1 MTFEDSLV
9 DERPAPLAGSGDG
22 WDDPESE
29 EVDEDLD
36 DPDDR
41 DSEDGDTE

>member
-1 MTFEDSLV
+1 MTFEASLT

-41 DSEDGDTE
+41 DSEDDDTE

>member
-1 MTFEDSLV
+1 MSFEDSLV
-9 DERPAPLAGSGDG
+9 QERPAPLVGSGDG

-36 DPDDR
+36 EADDR
-41 DSEDGDTE
+41 DSEDDDTE

>member
-1 MTFEDSLV
+1 MTFADSV
-9 DERPAPLAGSGDG
+9 RHERSAPLAGSGDG

-41 DSEDGDTE
+41 DSEDDDTE